1 MLANGMALDAE
12 SGGAALR
19 LPLLL
24 NLLGFS
30 MRRIISLICFLL
42 PLAAIAAPSPVAPQ
56 LRPDAPD
63 HHVVV
68 KGDTLW
74 GIAGRFFQDPWR
86 WPYLWGVNKD
96 SIRNPHWI
104 YPGDRIVLDRRN
116 GVLTLAPVVEVTKE
130 IVHLSPRIRETTG
143 EHKAIPSI
151 PADAIEPFLSHP
163 LVTENA
169 TDLPQPTVL
178 GAREGRVIFGE
189 HDTIFVAGLPQN
201 PGRQWL
207 LYRPG
212 KTLTD
217 PQSGESLGMESIYL
231 GTAELQSGGEVS
243 SLLVTHSVQE
253 IYQGDRLIAPASTPI
268 GAYIPRAP
276 DTPIKGQIISV
287 LGGVS
292 QAGQNSVVVLS
303 KGRRDGIAPG
313 HVLALY
319 RKGESL
325 RNAGKAYVLP
335 DERYGLI
342 FVFRVFE
349 RVAYALV
356 METRLPVQLLDFAE
370 TP

>member
-1 MLANGMALDAE
+1 
-12 SGGAALR
+12 
-19 LPLLL
+19 
-24 NLLGFS
+24 

-42 PLAAIAAPSPVAPQ
+42 PLAAIAAPSPIAPQ

-63 HHVVV
+63 HYVVA

-74 GIAGRFFQDPWR
+74 GIAGKFFRDPWR

-96 SIRNPHWI
+96 SIRDPHWI
-104 YPGDRIVLDRRN
+104 YPGDRIVLDRQH
-116 GVLTLAPVVEVTKE
+116 GVLTLAPVVEATRE
-130 IVHLSPRIRETTG
+130 IVHLSPHARETTG
-143 EHKAIPSI
+143 EHGAIPSI
-151 PADAIEPFLSHP
+151 PADAIEPFLSRP
-163 LVTENA
+163 LVTEDA
-169 TDLPQPTVL
+169 TGVPQPTVL

-189 HDTIFVAGLPQN
+189 HDTIFVTGLPQD
-201 PGRQWL
+201 PGKQWL
-207 LYRPG
+207 IYRPG

-231 GTAELQSGGEVS
+231 GSAELQSSGEIS
-243 SLLVTHSVQE
+243 SLLITHSAQE
-253 IYQGDRLIAPASTPI
+253 IYQGDRLMAPATSPI

-276 DTPIKGQIISV
+276 DTLIKGQVISV

-292 QAGQNSVVVLS
+292 QAGQNSVVVIS
-303 KGRRDGIAPG
+303 KGQRDGVEPG

-325 RNAGKAYVLP
+325 RNAGKTYVLP
-335 DERYGLI
+335 DERYGLV